1 MRTVGNEFVG
11 PVGQE
16 FRIVA
21 DKLKLGQQM
30 DQALLEAGVRINSPE
45 FKFFVISLA
54 VQRETGGNLAETLE
68 NLGDLLRKRRQ
79 MLLKIRVRSSEA
91 RASAM
96 ILGSLPFIMFAIMY
110 LLNPGYVMMLF
121 NDPRGVVMTMAA
133 LASIGFGIL
142 VVAKLSKF
150 EI

>member
-1 MRTVGNEFVG
+1 
-11 PVGQE
+11 
-16 FRIVA
+16 
-21 DKLKLGQQM
+21 M